1 MATKKEVMVAEQNG
15 VELFSDEIPDF
26 LKDKMNSCRGNE
38 GMSQDDVII
47 PRLEVVQSLSAC
59 RKKNDPAYI
68 EGADEGMLYNSV
80 TRELYGESCF
90 VVPVVFRKVYL
101 LWQDLA
107 QGGGFGGSFNSRE
120 EAESERS
127 KKDKPDSWEVVDTHE
142 HYCLIIGNDKSVT
155 PIVMSMAKS
164 KMKVSK
170 KWNSL
175 ISLNGGDRFSR
186 VYKVNGVADKNSAN
200 QDFYNVAVSN
210 AGFVTK
216 DLYEKAEKF
225 FEQYNKGGIKTDNNY
240 DTPVKVDGEDED
252 MPF

>member
-1 MATKKEVMVAEQNG
+1 MIV
-15 VELFSDEIPDF
+15 
-26 LKDKMNSCRGNE
+26 
-38 GMSQDDVII
+38 
-47 PRLEVVQSLSAC
+47 
-59 RKKNDPAYI
+59 
-68 EGADEGMLYNSV
+68 
-80 TRELYGESCF
+80 
-90 VVPVVFRKVYL
+90 
-101 LWQDLA
+101 
-107 QGGGFGGSFNSRE
+107 GS
-120 EAESERS
+120 
-127 KKDKPDSWEVVDTHE
+127 
-142 HYCLIIGNDKSVT
+142 DKSVT

-164 KMKVSK
+164 KMKVFK

-240 DTPVKVDGEDED
+240 DTPVKVDDED
-252 MPF
+252 APF